1 MRPYTRTVS
10 SGRGPSWAVVL
21 PFARPLVRRLRTASR
36 LPGIRRQVDTI
47 VLSLPRLFDV
57 AMLGG
62 FSSEVWTQPLLLM
75 TWQFAN
81 FVCLLH

>member
-1 MRPYTRTVS
+1 MVAASWPPLLFPSLGNYSAVRAIRALRP
-10 SGRGPSWAVVL
+10 
-21 PFARPLVRRLRTASR
+21 LRTASR

-75 TWQFAN
+75 TWQFAKN
-81 FVCLLH
+81 SSCLLH